1 MLRDKQT
8 LLGFCN
14 KLSEWSIYLL
24 IFCLPFSK
32 TIIEICISV
41 ALVCFVIKKIITK
54 ERLFTKSQLNIAF
67 LIFILSLLPS
77 FINTYNI
84 LFSLRALI
92 SKNIKFV
99 LLAIIMLDIIDNR
112 TKLKNLLTM
121 ALLSGLITIINASIQ
136 YFITHIDLLHN
147 YVSFKY
153 REFYQHEPFIGF
165 PTASF
170 PYPNDFAAWLLVF
183 LLPVMAIIFMWN
195 RRARNRIF
203 YTLYFIPL
211 FYFFILTKARG
222 AWLGFFT
229 GVAFLFFFRLKKIV
243 LILLVLSFV
252 AYLGINRN
260 IARYVIQFTSIDDRI
275 TMWDNGWKIFKEH
288 PVVGNGINTFFE
300 KYKRIRNDRFKN
312 ERGSYAHNCFLQMA
326 ADTGIIGLMGFLY
339 LLFVFFKSS
348 VRRAIKLKDEF
359 YKVFVLG
366 LLAGILAFLVH
377 SFFDTNLYSLPL
389 AALFW
394 FALGLSGAILR
405 IEEAKVV

>member
-1 MLRDKQT
+1 MLKDKQS

-41 ALVCFVIKKIITK
+41 ALVCFVIKKITTK

-99 LLAIIMLDIIDNR
+99 LLSIVMIEIINNKERI
-112 TKLKNLLTM
+112 KNLLTM
-121 ALLSGLITIINASIQ
+121 ALLSSLITIINASIQ
-136 YFITHIDLLHN
+136 YFITNVDLLRN
-147 YVSFKY
+147 YVSYKY
-153 REFYQHEPFIGF
+153 RAPWQSDAFIGF

-195 RRARNRIF
+195 ARTRNKIL

-229 GVAFLFFFRLKKIV
+229 GAAFLSFFRLKKIV
-243 LILLVLSFV
+243 LVLFALSFV
-252 AYLGINRN
+252 VYLGINRN

-300 KYKRIRNDRFKN
+300 KYKRIRNDEFKN

-339 LLFVFFKSS
+339 LLFVFFKVS
-348 VRRAIKLKDEF
+348 VRRAIKLKDKF

-366 LLAGILAFLVH
+366 LLAGISAFLVH

-394 FALGLSGAILR
+394 FALGLSGAILK